1 MESGM
6 TANRHSGVSVSVV
19 LDHRQNSY
27 SEDNVSGIR
36 EFCATFFE

>member
-6 TANRHSGVSVSVV
+6 TANRHSGVNVSVV

-27 SEDNVSGIR
+27 SEGKVSVTGK
-36 EFCATFFE
+36 FCATLFA